1 MTLFILDI
9 NKSII
14 KTIIVYFCVT
24 IFTLIFDKVY
34 SIFSHGVSSAY
45 MDLMFL
51 YPLIGGEFLYIMIL
65 IFFTNI
71 NYKEYRIPFNIYNSG
86 IAILTVGS
94 LLHGILEI
102 AGTSSVYIKYYSFVG
117 WIAIGVGITALF
129 ILKFKKR
136 VLYINKK

>member
-14 KTIIVYFCVT
+14 KTIIVYFGVT

-34 SIFSHGVSSAY
+34 FIFSHGVSSAY

-51 YPLIGGEFLYIMIL
+51 YPLIGGAFTYIMIL

-86 IAILTVGS
+86 ISVLTVGS

-102 AGTSSVYIKYYSFVG
+102 AGTSSIYIRYFSIIG
-117 WIAIGVGITALF
+117 WGLVAIGIISLF
-129 ILKFKKR
+129 LIKFNRRLFLDKK
-136 VLYINKK
+136 

>member
-1 MTLFILDI
+1 MFILDI

-14 KTIIVYFCVT
+14 KTIIVYFGVT

-34 SIFSHGVSSAY
+34 FIFSHGVSSAY

-51 YPLIGGEFLYIMIL
+51 YPLIGGAFTYIMIL

-86 IAILTVGS
+86 ISVLTVGS

-102 AGTSSVYIKYYSFVG
+102 AGTSSIYIRYFSIIG
-117 WIAIGVGITALF
+117 WGLVAIGIISLF
-129 ILKFKKR
+129 LIKFNRRLFLDKK
-136 VLYINKK
+136 